1 MTLALVLLVLRVL
14 SALLLLAIVGTLF
27 IVIWRDYR
35 GAAVEVEASRK
46 IYGYLVRME
55 EIEDELIPTGEVYPL
70 LPVTTLGRAP
80 TNTIRLDDQFA
91 SSEHALV
98 TLRNGVWWL
107 EDQNSRNGTSLN
119 KLEINQPVIVTDS
132 DVINIGTLHFRIE
145 LDKEGVIWT

>member
-1 MTLALVLLVLRVL
+1 MTLAVVLLVLRVL

-35 GAAVEVEASRK
+35 SAAIEVEASRRV
-46 IYGYLVRME
+46 YGYLVRLE
-55 EIEDELIPTGEVYPL
+55 EVKDEYVPTGEVYPL

-98 TLRNGVWWL
+98 ALRDGVWWL
-107 EDQNSRNGTSLN
+107 EDQNSRNGTNLN
-119 KLEINQPVIVTDS
+119 NLVVNQPVIVTDS

-145 LDKEGVIWT
+145 LDKDNLR